1 MAITVTEKF
10 ESRKSTKGD
19 NPSAELVYTVRGTN
33 DDLAARNAAET
44 TSPATYDGQPRQST
58 SVEPVGDEL
67 WEAVVRYGKAQ
78 GGSLPE
84 PGESIFSFDTG
95 GGTQHITQSLETVGR
110 FPASGQT
117 APDFKGAI
125 GVTPDAVEGVDITV
139 PVYQFAETHYKHDS
153 DVTGA
158 YKGVLF
164 DLTGKIN
171 GDSFKG
177 FAPGVVLFLGA
188 SGSKRVQ
195 LGQDADWEI
204 TFRFAAS
211 PNVTGLSVGG
221 ISGISKKG
229 WEYLWIRY
237 ADHAD
242 PLAKA
247 LVKRPIAA
255 YVERVYEQGNFAAL
269 GLE

>member
-95 GGTQHITQSLETVGR
+95 GGTQHITQSKDTVSSHA
-110 FPASGQT
+110 PSGSSP
-117 APDFKGAI
+117 PDFGGAI
-125 GVTPDAVEGVDITV
+125 GVTADGVEGVDITV
-139 PVYQFAETHYKHDS
+139 PVFQFSETHYFTNDQ
-153 DVTGA
+153 VTPS
-158 YKGVLF
+158 YKGTLF
-164 DLTGKIN
+164 TLTGKVN
-171 GDSFKG
+171 SGAFKG
-177 FAPGVVLFLGA
+177 FQAGEVLFLGA
-188 SGSKRVQ
+188 SGARR
-195 LGQDADWEI
+195 GTDPDDDWEI

-211 PNVTGLSVGG
+211 PNASGISVGD

-229 WEYLWIRY
+229 WEYLWVRY
-237 ADHAD
+237 ADQEDTGSHAI
-242 PLAKA
+242 
-247 LVKRPIAA
+247 VKRPVAA
-255 YVERVYEQGNFAAL
+255 YVERVYDEGNFAGL
-269 GLE
+269 GI